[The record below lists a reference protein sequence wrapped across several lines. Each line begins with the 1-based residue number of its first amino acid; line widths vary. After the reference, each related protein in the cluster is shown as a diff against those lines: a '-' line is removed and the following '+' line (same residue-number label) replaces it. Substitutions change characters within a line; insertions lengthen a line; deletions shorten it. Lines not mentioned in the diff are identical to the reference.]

1 MMDRFSP
8 HRFKPILTVWGFM
21 DSLTAQ
27 KQKLLR
33 CSACQKIFFDTLTD
47 GQESAK
53 AEQTQAVGV
62 RRYGRLVF
70 AMEVKI
76 P

>member
-1 MMDRFSP
+1 MKKLRPGAGAS
-8 HRFKPILTVWGFM
+8 
-21 DSLTAQ
+21 AYQ
-27 KQKLLR
+27 KV
-33 CSACQKIFFDTLTD
+33 FFDTLTD

-62 RRYGRLVF
+62 QRYGRLVF

>member
-1 MMDRFSP
+1 MGCLSE
-8 HRFKPILTVWGFM
+8 
-21 DSLTAQ
+21 TAHFQ
-27 KQKLLR
+27 RVKKVL
-33 CSACQKIFFDTLTD
+33 FDTLTD